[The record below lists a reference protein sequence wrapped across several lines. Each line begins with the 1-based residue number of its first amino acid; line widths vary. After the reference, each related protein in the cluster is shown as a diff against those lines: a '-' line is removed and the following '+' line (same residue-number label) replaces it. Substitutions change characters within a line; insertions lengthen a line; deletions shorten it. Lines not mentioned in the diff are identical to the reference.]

1 MSRVTSSLRRLHEF
15 RIVRSQSGVFRMM
28 RSVLLAAAFAVLSFQ
43 ATQAQAPAVETLT
56 EKDVPKTVTSRL
68 RCSKP
73 SGPVSVRAFGGGFV
87 FSQPCPSG
95 TDTPDRLVFAT
106 DKNGTGAR
114 LLQFHRP
121 EGRRV
126 SALGNITF
134 TAADNQISGTVG
146 KLSRRICKAEGI
158 WRMEGKTPQP
168 ALVFW
173 RQTRDCDGK
182 TGWQT
187 MLNRKH

>member
-1 MSRVTSSLRRLHEF
+1 ML
-15 RIVRSQSGVFRMM
+15 
-28 RSVLLAAAFAVLSFQ
+28 RSVVLAAAFAAFTFQ
-43 ATQAQAPAVETLT
+43 IAQAQTPDKTPASETLA

-73 SGPVSVRAFGGGFV
+73 SGPVTVRAFAGGFV
-87 FSQPCPSG
+87 FSQPCVSG
-95 TDTPDRLVFAT
+95 TETPDHVVFAT
-106 DKNGTGAR
+106 GKDGTGAR

-126 SALGNITF
+126 SELSNVVFKPAENE
-134 TAADNQISGTVG
+134 ISGTVG
-146 KLSRRICKAEGI
+146 RLSRRICKAEGT

-168 ALVFW
+168 ALNFW

-187 MLNRKH
+187 MLNRKR

>member
-1 MSRVTSSLRRLHEF
+1 
-15 RIVRSQSGVFRMM
+15 MM
-28 RSVLLAAAFAVLSFQ
+28 RSILVATAFAIVFSSV
-43 ATQAQAPAVETLT
+43 AQAQTPDSSVAETLG
-56 EKDVPKTVTSRL
+56 EKDVPSSVTSRL

-73 SGPVSVRAFGGGFV
+73 SGPVTVRAFAGGFV
-87 FSQPCPSG
+87 FSQACPSG

-106 DKNGTGAR
+106 DKNGAGAR
-114 LLQFHRP
+114 LLQFVRP

-126 SALGNITF
+126 SELGNTTF
-134 TAADNQISGTVG
+134 TPADTEIAGTIG
-146 KLSRRICKAEGI
+146 RLSRRICRAEGS
-158 WRMEGKTPQP
+158 WRMEGKNPQP

-187 MLNRKH
+187 MVNRKR

>member
-1 MSRVTSSLRRLHEF
+1 MTRS
-15 RIVRSQSGVFRMM
+15 IVLAA
-28 RSVLLAAAFAVLSFQ
+28 LLAALSSQ
-43 ATQAQAPAVETLT
+43 AAQAQSSAPAQPAASETLA
-56 EKDVPKTVTSRL
+56 EKDVPKTVTARL

-73 SGPVSVRAFGGGFV
+73 SGPVTVRAIAGGFV
-87 FSQPCPSG
+87 FSQTCPSG

-106 DKNGTGAR
+106 GRDGTGAR

-121 EGRRV
+121 EGRRL
-126 SALGNITF
+126 SELGNVTY
-134 TAADNQISGTVG
+134 TTADNEIAGTIG
-146 KLSRRICKAEGI
+146 RLSRRICKAEGA

-187 MLNRKH
+187 TVNNRKR

>member
-1 MSRVTSSLRRLHEF
+1 
-15 RIVRSQSGVFRMM
+15 M
-28 RSVLLAAAFAVLSFQ
+28 RAFA
-43 ATQAQAPAVETLT
+43 
-56 EKDVPKTVTSRL
+56 
-68 RCSKP
+68 
-73 SGPVSVRAFGGGFV
+73 GGFV

-106 DKNGTGAR
+106 DKSGPARR
-114 LLQFHRP
+114 LLQFVRP

-126 SALGNITF
+126 SALGNVEF
-134 TAADNQISGTVG
+134 AAAETEIAGTSGR
-146 KLSRRICKAEGI
+146 LSRRICRAEGR

-173 RQTRDCDGK
+173 RQTRDCDGN

-187 MLNRKH
+187 MVNRKR

>member
-1 MSRVTSSLRRLHEF
+1 MTRS
-15 RIVRSQSGVFRMM
+15 IV
-28 RSVLLAAAFAVLSFQ
+28 LALALAVLSGEVAQ
-43 ATQAQAPAVETLT
+43 AQAQAPAGAELLA
-56 EKDVPKTVTSRL
+56 EKDVPRTVTARL

-73 SGPVSVRAFGGGFV
+73 SGPVTVRAFAGGFV

-106 DKNGTGAR
+106 DRSGAGAR
-114 LLQFHRP
+114 LLQFVRP

-126 SALGNITF
+126 SALGNVEF
-134 TAADNQISGTVG
+134 AAAETEIAGNVG
-146 KLSRRICKAEGI
+146 RLSRRICRAEGR

-168 ALVFW
+168 ALIFW

-187 MLNRKH
+187 MVNRKR

>member
-1 MSRVTSSLRRLHEF
+1 MLRSL
-15 RIVRSQSGVFRMM
+15 V
-28 RSVLLAAAFAVLSFQ
+28 LAAAFAVLCCPIAQ
-43 ATQAQAPAVETLT
+43 AQSPTQASPAQTLAD
-56 EKDVPKTVTSRL
+56 KDVPKLVTSRL

-73 SGPVSVRAFGGGFV
+73 SGPVTMRAFAGGFV

-95 TDTPDRLVFAT
+95 TDNADRLVYANN
-106 DKNGTGAR
+106 KNGTGAR
-114 LLQFHRP
+114 PLQFVRP

-126 SALGNITF
+126 SALTNTTF
-134 TAADNQISGTVG
+134 AADNEISGAVG
-146 KLSRRICKAEGI
+146 RLSRRICKAEGA

-187 MLNRKH
+187 MVSRKR

>member
-1 MSRVTSSLRRLHEF
+1 MT
-15 RIVRSQSGVFRMM
+15 
-28 RSVLLAAAFAVLSFQ
+28 RSVLLALALALLSGGV
-43 ATQAQAPAVETLT
+43 AQAQAPAAAGSETLA
-56 EKDVPKTVTSRL
+56 EKDVPAGVTSRL

-73 SGPVSVRAFGGGFV
+73 SGPVTVRAFAGGFV

-95 TDTPDRLVFAT
+95 TDTPDRIVFAT
-106 DKNGTGAR
+106 DRSGSGAR
-114 LLQFHRP
+114 LLQFVRP

-126 SALGNITF
+126 SALANVEF
-134 TAADNQISGTVG
+134 AASETEIAG
-146 KLSRRICKAEGI
+146 KTGRLSRRICRAEGR

-173 RQTRDCDGK
+173 RQTRDCDGN

-187 MLNRKH
+187 MVNRRGTAR

>member
-1 MSRVTSSLRRLHEF
+1 
-15 RIVRSQSGVFRMM
+15 MM
-28 RSVLLAAAFAVLSFQ
+28 RSVLLAAAFAAISFQ
-43 ATQAQAPAVETLT
+43 AAQAQAPAVETLT

-73 SGPVSVRAFGGGFV
+73 AGPVTVRAFAGGFV

-95 TDTPDRLVFAT
+95 TDNADRLVYAS

-114 LLQFHRP
+114 LLQFVRP

-126 SALGNITF
+126 SALANTTF
-134 TAADNQISGTVG
+134 AADNEISGAVG
-146 KLSRRICKAEGI
+146 RLSRRICKAEGA

-187 MLNRKH
+187 MVSRKR

>member
-1 MSRVTSSLRRLHEF
+1 MLRS
-15 RIVRSQSGVFRMM
+15 IV
-28 RSVLLAAAFAVLSFQ
+28 LAAALSACSFQ
-43 ATQAQAPAVETLT
+43 IAQAQAPSQAPASETLA

-73 SGPVSVRAFGGGFV
+73 SGPVTVRSFAGGFV

-95 TDTPDRLVFAT
+95 TDTPDKLVFST

-121 EGRRV
+121 EGRRL
-126 SALGNITF
+126 SALSNVTF
-134 TAADNQISGTVG
+134 TTSDNEIAGTVG
-146 KLSRRICKAEGI
+146 RLSRRICRAEAA

-168 ALVFW
+168 ALAFW

-187 MLNRKH
+187 IQGRKR

>member
-1 MSRVTSSLRRLHEF
+1 
-15 RIVRSQSGVFRMM
+15 MM
-28 RSVLLAAAFAVLSFQ
+28 RSVLAAAAVAALSFQ
-43 ATQAQAPAVETLT
+43 AAQAQAPAVETLA
-56 EKDVPKTVTSRL
+56 EKDVPKAVTARL

-73 SGPVSVRAFGGGFV
+73 SGPVSVRAFAGGFI
-87 FSQPCPSG
+87 FSQPCPAG
-95 TDTPDRLVFAT
+95 TETPDRLVFAT

-126 SALGNITF
+126 SALNVVAF
-134 TAADNQISGTVG
+134 AAADNQISGSVG
-146 KLSRRICKAEGI
+146 KLSRRICKAEGT
-158 WRMEGKTPQP
+158 WRMEGKNPQP
-168 ALVFW
+168 GLVFW

-187 MLNRKH
+187 MLNRKR